1 VVLVKK
7 VGFGTIRG
15 WAASDWWLPRAS
27 RISRA
32 KPTKNKGRITGCSGT
47 ARAGSGLWRPVAA
60 GASGAGLSVKLPNR
74 IFAVF
79 MPESAPL
86 LLRAARGEQ
95 VERPPVWMMRQAGRY
110 MKVYRDLRDR
120 HPGFRERS
128 ENPDLSYEISMQP
141 FHAFEPDGVI
151 LFSDILTPLPGMGID
166 FDIIESKGP
175 IIEPAIRTQAQVNA
189 LRPLDPAEALPFVGE
204 VLGRLRSSVGNQAAV
219 LGFVG
224 APWTLAAYAV
234 EGKSSKTYAVIKAM
248 AFREPALLHQ
258 LLGHLADSIA
268 TYVRY
273 QIDSGAQVVQLFDS
287 WAGQLSPI
295 DYDVFAAPYQKRV
308 IDQVKATHPDTPLIL
323 YISGSA
329 GVLERM
335 ARTGV
340 DIISLD
346 WTVDMADGLARLPAH
361 LGVQGNVDPGL
372 LFGTPEGIRERIFDT
387 VLKASGRRHI
397 LNLGHGI
404 LPGTPEDNARV
415 FFETGKAVRELMG
428 AAV

>member
-1 VVLVKK
+1 M
-7 VGFGTIRG
+7 
-15 WAASDWWLPRAS
+15 A
-27 RISRA
+27 
-32 KPTKNKGRITGCSGT
+32 
-47 ARAGSGLWRPVAA
+47 
-60 GASGAGLSVKLPNR
+60 
-74 IFAVF
+74 
-79 MPESAPL
+79 ESLPL

-120 HPGFRERS
+120 HPSFRERS
-128 ENPDLSYEISMQP
+128 ENPELSHEISMQP
-141 FHAFEPDGVI
+141 FRAFRPDGVI

-175 IIEPAIRTQAQVNA
+175 IIDPPIRSADQIDR
-189 LRPLDPAEALPFVGE
+189 LRPLNPSESLPFVGQ
-204 VLGRLRSSVGNQAAV
+204 VLGQLRRDVGNEAAV

-234 EGKSSKTYAVIKAM
+234 EGRSSKNYAVIKAM
-248 AFREPALLHQ
+248 AFREPALLHR
-258 LLGHLADSIA
+258 LLAHLADSIA

-295 DYDVFAAPYQKRV
+295 DYDTFAAPYQQRV

-335 ARTGV
+335 ARTGI

-346 WTVDMADGLARLPAH
+346 WTVDMADGLARLPDY

-372 LFGTPEGIRERIFDT
+372 LFGTPEAIRERILDT
-387 VLKASGRRHI
+387 VRKARGRRHI

-415 FFETGKAVRELMG
+415 FFETGKAVQELLG

>member
-1 VVLVKK
+1 MP
-7 VGFGTIRG
+7 GT
-15 WAASDWWLPRAS
+15 
-27 RISRA
+27 
-32 KPTKNKGRITGCSGT
+32 
-47 ARAGSGLWRPVAA
+47 
-60 GASGAGLSVKLPNR
+60 
-74 IFAVF
+74 
-79 MPESAPL
+79 APL

-141 FHAFEPDGVI
+141 FHAFKPDGVI
-151 LFSDILTPLPGMGID
+151 LFSDILTPLPGIGID
-166 FDIIESKGP
+166 VDIIESRGP
-175 IIEPAIRTQAQVNA
+175 IIEPAIRSQAQVDA
-189 LRPLDPAEALPFVGE
+189 LRPLEPAEALPFVGE
-204 VLGRLRSSVGNQAAV
+204 VLSRLRRDVGNEAAV

-234 EGKSSKTYAVIKAM
+234 EGKSSKNYAVIKAM
-248 AFREPALLHQ
+248 AFQEPALLHK
-258 LLGHLADSIA
+258 LLAHLADSIA

-273 QIDSGAQVVQLFDS
+273 QIDSGAQVVQMFDS
-287 WAGQLSPI
+287 WAGQLSPV
-295 DYDVFAAPYQKRV
+295 DYDTFAAPYQKRV

-346 WTVDMADGLARLPAH
+346 WTVDMAEGLARLPEH
-361 LGVQGNVDPGL
+361 IGVQGNVDPGL
-372 LFGTPEGIRERIFDT
+372 LFGTPEAIRARIIDC
-387 VLKASGRRHI
+387 VRKAKGRKHI

-415 FFETGKAVRELMG
+415 FFETGKAVNELIG
-428 AAV
+428 AGV

>member
-1 VVLVKK
+1 MAETL
-7 VGFGTIRG
+7 
-15 WAASDWWLPRAS
+15 
-27 RISRA
+27 
-32 KPTKNKGRITGCSGT
+32 
-47 ARAGSGLWRPVAA
+47 
-60 GASGAGLSVKLPNR
+60 
-74 IFAVF
+74 
-79 MPESAPL
+79 PL
-86 LLRAARGEQ
+86 LLRAARGGP

-128 ENPDLSYEISMQP
+128 ENPDLSFEISMQP
-141 FHAFEPDGVI
+141 FHAFAPDGVI

-166 FDIIESKGP
+166 FDIVESKGP
-175 IIEPAIRTQAQVNA
+175 LIEPAIRSQVQVDG
-189 LRPLDPAEALPFVGE
+189 LRSLVPAESVPFVGE
-204 VLGRLRSSVGNQAAV
+204 VLGRLRAAVGHQATV

-258 LLGHLADSIA
+258 LLAHLADSIA

-308 IDQVKATHPDTPLIL
+308 IEQVKTTHPDTPLIL

-335 ARTGV
+335 GNTGV
-340 DIISLD
+340 DIVSLD
-346 WTVDMADGLARLPAH
+346 WTVDMADGCARLPAH

-372 LFGTPEGIRERIFDT
+372 LFGTPEGIRARILDT
-387 VLKASGRRHI
+387 VRKARGRRHI

-415 FFETGKAVRELMG
+415 FFEAGKAIPELLG
-428 AAV
+428 AVV